1 LKTALHH
8 NQQKKEIEMR
18 TDRTRT
24 KEIEMSADRTQKK
37 EIEMRTYRGNAIAV
51 GVLFILCSAA
61 AILSIV
67 PLGATVDAPVDFPKL
82 AGSDNAVVT
91 TALIELVWAAT
102 GMGIAIGLYPVLRK
116 FNPALALGS
125 VAGRVVENVFV
136 LVGALSLL
144 ALLTVSQEAVAAGSA
159 GQASAVTAS
168 NLLLAVREWVHG
180 FVAMIPFGIGSLMY
194 SYVLY
199 RSRLI
204 PRWLSGWGLVGAAL
218 SLVATVYA
226 GFTQDFGF
234 TTVTNVLSAPIGL
247 QEMVLAIWLI
257 AKGFSAPALASV
269 AATEE
274 RAA

>member
-1 LKTALHH
+1 MK
-8 NQQKKEIEMR
+8 
-18 TDRTRT
+18 
-24 KEIEMSADRTQKK
+24 S
-37 EIEMRTYRGNAIAV
+37 YRGNAIAV

-67 PLGATVDAPVDFPKL
+67 PLGATVGAPVDFAKL

-91 TALIELVWAAT
+91 TALIEFVWAAT
-102 GMGIAIGLYPVLRK
+102 GMGIAIGLYPVLRL

-125 VAGRVVENVFV
+125 VFGRVVENVFI
-136 LVGALSLL
+136 LVGTLSLL
-144 ALLTVSQEAVAAGSA
+144 ALLTVSQQAAGSA
-159 GQASAVTAS
+159 APPSFQATGDALV
-168 NLLLAVREWVHG
+168 AVRDWAPG
-180 FVAMIPFGIGSLMY
+180 FVGPLAFGIGTLMY

-234 TTVTNVLSAPIGL
+234 TTVNDVLSAPIGL